1 VLLFV
6 ALTGLPVP
14 TDVHCSATSMT
25 QFGHCVPLSSSF
37 SISAAAAAA
46 AAAATA
52 SGGSGD
58 GGGGSSGGSG
68 GGVGHYAARLDCVL
82 ATQHAASQTSSVPV
96 SDGCSVV
103 QSQVTDSVTL
113 AGVVAAGA
121 ASVRCSRAVVSAL
134 SMTDTSCY
142 TEPLSADTDMKSAPD
157 TLSAAVVADCNDNDP
172 APPSAVLD
180 CHMKCELV

>member
-1 VLLFV
+1 MLLFV

-52 SGGSGD
+52 
-58 GGGGSSGGSG
+58 SGGSG